1 MMIFWGTFKAGLS
14 LENDDTFPAENLSS
28 LRGIIGIS
36 FSDVKFGVYL

>member
-1 MMIFWGTFKAGLS
+1 MILWRIFKDGLA
-14 LENDDTFPAENLSS
+14 LENGDIFPAENLSS